1 MGQPVAR
8 RRIQALVHAADWKM
22 FEPAPRGAQAAGDR
36 VSVREMHPQ
45 TRISTLG
52 RGAALLLAC
61 LLPLACQR
69 GQPAP
74 AAHAAAVVTMG
85 NQGDAPV
92 VRDAAERPAPAPAD
106 YLSGTHWPPEQLAH
120 GQAWISCSYDYAGD
134 GDGQPVESL
143 DFLALVDA
151 LTPCRDTGAT
161 GSSVVRLRYHGSI
174 DPGFR
179 ALVERVGEIAARMA
193 IDDRVLDMDSTGG
206 QVEEAI
212 RAGDSIAG
220 AQWAIWVREGSICH
234 SACVLV
240 LAAGD
245 TRSIE
250 GKVGIHRLMRDGS
263 RATTR
268 RELAEELHEVTE
280 QVRDYLARNGVAG
293 SLADQMMIVPNR
305 DLRVLTAAELA
316 AFGLSG
322 TNAVQDDLDRITLM
336 RQCGEDFVRRRDAFM
351 RAFDRQ
357 CMEPGETAEA
367 KLACG
372 QGLEQRYGFPDAD
385 CGGQS
390 PMKYYAR
397 RDGETLPPP
406 TSASVAAPGR
416 TRHQR
421 R

>member
-1 MGQPVAR
+1 
-8 RRIQALVHAADWKM
+8 
-22 FEPAPRGAQAAGDR
+22 
-36 VSVREMHPQ
+36 
-45 TRISTLG
+45 
-52 RGAALLLAC
+52 
-61 LLPLACQR
+61 
-69 GQPAP
+69 
-74 AAHAAAVVTMG
+74 
-85 NQGDAPV
+85 
-92 VRDAAERPAPAPAD
+92 
-106 YLSGTHWPPEQLAH
+106 
-120 GQAWISCSYDYAGD
+120 
-134 GDGQPVESL
+134 
-143 DFLALVDA
+143 
-151 LTPCRDTGAT
+151 
-161 GSSVVRLRYHGSI
+161 
-174 DPGFR
+174 
-179 ALVERVGEIAARMA
+179 
-193 IDDRVLDMDSTGG
+193 VLDMDSTGG

-245 TRSIE
+245 TRSIA

-280 QVRDYLARNGVAG
+280 QVRDYLARNGVTG

-305 DLRVLTAAELA
+305 DLRVLTPAELA

-336 RQCGEDFVRRRDAFM
+336 RQCGEDFVRRRDGFM

-372 QGLEQRYGFPDAD
+372 QSLEQRYGFPDPD

-397 RDGETLPPP
+397 RDGEALPAP
-406 TSASVAAPGR
+406 TSASIAPP
-416 TRHQR
+416 RHGHR
-421 R
+421 RAK

>member
-1 MGQPVAR
+1 MRA
-8 RRIQALVHAADWKM
+8 
-22 FEPAPRGAQAAGDR
+22 
-36 VSVREMHPQ
+36 
-45 TRISTLG
+45 STLCS
-52 RGAALLLAC
+52 RALLLLAC

-69 GQPAP
+69 EQSAP
-74 AAHAAAVVTMG
+74 PPAAAVVTMVD
-85 NQGDAPV
+85 QGGAP
-92 VRDAAERPAPAPAD
+92 AAQQQAERPAPPPAD
-106 YLSGTHWPPEQLAH
+106 YLSGTHWPPEELAH
-120 GQAWISCSYDYAGD
+120 GKAWISCSYDYAAD
-134 GDGQPVESL
+134 GDGHEVDSL

-151 LTPCRDTGAT
+151 LTPCRDTGAP

-174 DPGFR
+174 DPGFT
-179 ALVERVGEIAARMA
+179 ALVERVGEIAKRMS
-193 IDDRVLDMDSTGG
+193 IDERVLDMDSTGG

-245 TRSIE
+245 TRSIA

-280 QVRDYLARNGVAG
+280 QVRDYFARNGVAG

-322 TNAVQDDLDRITLM
+322 TNAAQDDLDRITLM

-357 CMEPGETAEA
+357 CMEPGETADA
-367 KLACG
+367 RLACG
-372 QGLEQRYGFPDAD
+372 QTLEQRYGFPDPD

-397 RDGETLPPP
+397 RDGEALPAP
-406 TSASVAAPGR
+406 TSASIAPP
-416 TRHQR
+416 RHGHR
-421 R
+421 RAK

>member
-1 MGQPVAR
+1 MR
-8 RRIQALVHAADWKM
+8 
-22 FEPAPRGAQAAGDR
+22 
-36 VSVREMHPQ
+36 
-45 TRISTLG
+45 TSTLC
-52 RGAALLLAC
+52 RRAALLLAC

-69 GQPAP
+69 EQPAP
-74 AAHAAAVVTMG
+74 TPAAAVVTMG
-85 NQGDAPV
+85 DQGGTP
-92 VRDAAERPAPAPAD
+92 AAQQAVERPAPPPAD
-106 YLSGTHWPPEQLAH
+106 YLSGTHWPPEELAH
-120 GQAWISCSYDYAGD
+120 GKAWISCSYDYATD
-134 GDGQPVESL
+134 GDGREVDSL

-151 LTPCRDTGAT
+151 LAPCRDTGAP

-174 DPGFR
+174 DPGFT
-179 ALVERVGEIAARMA
+179 ALVERVGEIAKRMA

-245 TRSIE
+245 TRSIA

-280 QVRDYLARNGVAG
+280 QVRDYFARNGVTG

-305 DLRVLTAAELA
+305 DLRVLTPAELA

-367 KLACG
+367 RLACG
-372 QGLEQRYGFPDAD
+372 QSLEQRYGFPDAD

-397 RDGETLPPP
+397 RDGEALPAPS
-406 TSASVAAPGR
+406 SASIAPP
-416 TRHQR
+416 RHGHR
-421 R
+421 RAK

>member
-1 MGQPVAR
+1 MLPR
-8 RRIQALVHAADWKM
+8 RAAW
-22 FEPAPRGAQAAGDR
+22 
-36 VSVREMHPQ
+36 
-45 TRISTLG
+45 
-52 RGAALLLAC
+52 LLAC

-69 GQPAP
+69 EQPPPPPRA
-74 AAHAAAVVTMG
+74 
-85 NQGDAPV
+85 APV
-92 VRDAAERPAPAPAD
+92 VTLGDQGGSPMTQEAGERPAPPPAD
-106 YLSGTHWPPEQLAH
+106 YLSGTHWPPERLTA
-120 GQAWISCSYDYAGD
+120 GKAWISCSYDYAAD
-134 GDGQPVESL
+134 GDGREVDSL

-151 LTPCRDTGAT
+151 LTPCRDTGAP
-161 GSSVVRLRYHGSI
+161 GSSVVRLRYHGGI
-174 DPGFR
+174 DPGFT
-179 ALVERVGEIAARMA
+179 ALVERVGEIAKRMG

-220 AQWAIWVREGSICH
+220 SQWAIWVREGAVCH

-245 TRSIE
+245 TRSIA
-250 GKVGIHRLMRDGS
+250 GKVGIHRLIRDGS

-268 RELAEELHEVTE
+268 RELAEELHEVAE

-293 SLADQMMIVPNR
+293 SLADQMMIIPNR
-305 DLRVLTAAELA
+305 DLRVLTTAELA

-336 RQCGEDFVRRRDAFM
+336 RQCGNDFVRRRDAFM

-357 CMEPGETAEA
+357 CMEPGKDAEA
-367 KLACG
+367 RQACG
-372 QGLEQRYGFPDAD
+372 QALEQRYGFPDAD

-397 RDGETLPPP
+397 REDELLPAP
-406 TSASVAAPGR
+406 TSASIAP
-416 TRHQR
+416 TRRGHRQAK
-421 R
+421 